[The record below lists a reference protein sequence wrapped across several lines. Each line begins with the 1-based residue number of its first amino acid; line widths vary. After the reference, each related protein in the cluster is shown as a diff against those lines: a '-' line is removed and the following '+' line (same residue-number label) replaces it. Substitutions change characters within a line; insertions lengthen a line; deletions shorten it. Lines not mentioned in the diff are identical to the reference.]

1 MDATPT
7 AATSDDAHRLKLT
20 DFLDLATLQEI
31 QDGFAAVA
39 NVRAVITDAE
49 GNLLTQRAPT
59 RAFLRRQLA
68 IAEAEASRA
77 SAGEGPQRQGREYV
91 APIIVNQQRLG
102 TIRMAAG
109 NGSGASVDSI
119 DEAKLAALS
128 EKLGLNH
135 RQVRS
140 LLTAL
145 TRGKSTRPAS
155 IQFLFLIANAIARLC
170 YQEHQLRQRVAE
182 LTAVGNVATM
192 LSEARDLN
200 QVLQKTVQLVSDVM
214 GTRAASIRLID
225 RENDELVTK
234 AVCNLSEKYL
244 NKGPIRLSKAMIDQV
259 ALSQRGY
266 EYVREMARDP
276 RVQYPGEAEREGI
289 VSLLSVGMRH
299 HGEAV
304 GVLRVYTAHEQEFSP
319 LQINLLKAIA
329 AQAAAA
335 IESARLTEESLEAER
350 LERQVR
356 MAAEVQQRMLP
367 QRAPTFP
374 GVELASAYVPTHE
387 LGGDFYD
394 FITLPDDNLG
404 LVIAD
409 VSGKGVPASLIM
421 ASVRAALRAQVDNLY
436 YLYEVMHRLNLMLH
450 RDTRPAE
457 FVTLF
462 YGVIDASNRRLT
474 YCNAGHSPPLL
485 VRDGRVT
492 ELETD
497 NMVLGIHPEEQY
509 RQSILELR
517 SGDVLLLYTDGL
529 CDAMNFQGETFGKE
543 RIKQA
548 LHATSGSAEVI
559 AQTVLWHMRRFAGL
573 TKRTDDVTMVVARMT

>member
-1 MDATPT
+1 MDATRT
-7 AATSDDAHRLKLT
+7 AAGSDESHRLKLT

-39 NVRAVITDAE
+39 NMRAVITDAE
-49 GNLLTQRAPT
+49 GNLLTQRTPT
-59 RAFLRRQLA
+59 KGFLRRQLA
-68 IAEAEASRA
+68 IAQAEASRG
-77 SAGEGPQRQGREYV
+77 SGEGPQRQGREYV
-91 APIIVNQQRLG
+91 APIIVNHQRLG
-102 TIRMAAG
+102 TIRMSA
-109 NGSGASVDSI
+109 GSGLTTGADAVD
-119 DEAKLAALS
+119 DAKLAALS

-135 RQVRS
+135 KQVRS
-140 LLTAL
+140 LLTTL
-145 TRGKSTRPAS
+145 TRNRSTRPAA
-155 IQFLFLIANAIARLC
+155 IQFLFLLANAIARLC
-170 YQEHQLRQRVAE
+170 YQEYQLRQRVAE

-200 QVLQKTVQLVSDVM
+200 QVLQKTVQLVCDVM

-244 NKGPIRLSKAMIDQV
+244 NKGPIRLSKATIDQV
-259 ALSQRGY
+259 ALSARGY

-299 HGEAV
+299 HGEPV
-304 GVLRVYTAHEQEFSP
+304 GALRVYTAHEQEFSP

-335 IESARLTEESLEAER
+335 IESARLTEEALEAER

-367 QRAPTFP
+367 QRAPSFP
-374 GVELASAYVPTHE
+374 GIELASAYVPTHE

-450 RDTRPAE
+450 RDTRSAE

-462 YGVIDASNRRLT
+462 YGVIDASNGRLT
-474 YCNAGHSPPLL
+474 YCNAGHPPPLL
-485 VRDGRVT
+485 LRDGQVT

-497 NMVLGIHPEEQY
+497 NMVLGINPEEQY
-509 RQSILELR
+509 EQSILDLR
-517 SGDVLLLYTDGL
+517 VGDVLLLYTDGL
-529 CDAMNFQGETFGKE
+529 PDAMNFEGETFGKE
-543 RIKQA
+543 RVKQA
-548 LHATSGSAEVI
+548 LQSSSGSADVI
-559 AQTVLWHMRRFAGL
+559 AQNVLWHMRRFAGL
-573 TKRTDDVTMVVARMT
+573 TKRTDDVTMVVVRMT

>member
-1 MDATPT
+1 MDATRT
-7 AATSDDAHRLKLT
+7 AAGSDESHRLKLT

-39 NVRAVITDAE
+39 NMRAVITDAE
-49 GNLLTQRAPT
+49 GNLLTQRTPT
-59 RAFLRRQLA
+59 KGFLRRQLA
-68 IAEAEASRA
+68 IAQAEASRG
-77 SAGEGPQRQGREYV
+77 SGEGPQRQGREYV
-91 APIIVNQQRLG
+91 APIIVNHQRLG
-102 TIRMAAG
+102 TIRMSA
-109 NGSGASVDSI
+109 GSGLTTGADAVD
-119 DEAKLAALS
+119 DAKLAALS

-135 RQVRS
+135 KQVRS
-140 LLTAL
+140 LLTTL
-145 TRGKSTRPAS
+145 TRNRSTRPAA
-155 IQFLFLIANAIARLC
+155 IQFLFLLANAIARLC
-170 YQEHQLRQRVAE
+170 YQEYQLRQRVAE

-200 QVLQKTVQLVSDVM
+200 QVLQKTVQLVCDVM

-244 NKGPIRLSKAMIDQV
+244 NKGPIRLSKATIDQV
-259 ALSQRGY
+259 ALSARGY

-299 HGEAV
+299 HGEPV
-304 GVLRVYTAHEQEFSP
+304 GALRVYTAHEQEFSP

-335 IESARLTEESLEAER
+335 IESARLTEEALEAER

-367 QRAPTFP
+367 QRAPSFP
-374 GVELASAYVPTHE
+374 GIELASAYVPTHE

-450 RDTRPAE
+450 RDTRSAE

-462 YGVIDASNRRLT
+462 YGVIDASNGRLT
-474 YCNAGHSPPLL
+474 YCNAGHPPPLL
-485 VRDGRVT
+485 LRDGQVT

-497 NMVLGIHPEEQY
+497 NMVLGINPEEQY
-509 RQSILELR
+509 EQSILDLR
-517 SGDVLLLYTDGL
+517 VGDVLLLYTDGL
-529 CDAMNFQGETFGKE
+529 PDAMNFEGETFGKE
-543 RIKQA
+543 RVKQA
-548 LHATSGSAEVI
+548 LQSSSGSADVI
-559 AQTVLWHMRRFAGL
+559 AQNVLWHMRRFAGL
-573 TKRTDDVTMVVARMT
+573 TKRTDDVTMVVVRIT

>member
-1 MDATPT
+1 MDATRT

-49 GNLLTQRAPT
+49 GNLLTQRTPT
-59 RAFLRRQLA
+59 KAFLRRQLA
-68 IAEAEASRA
+68 IAQAEASRGA
-77 SAGEGPQRQGREYV
+77 EDGPQRQGREYV
-91 APIIVNQQRLG
+91 APIIVSGQRLG

-109 NGSGASVDSI
+109 NSASASPDSI
-119 DEAKLAALS
+119 DDARLAALS
-128 EKLGLNH
+128 AKLGLNH
-135 RQVRS
+135 KQVRS
-140 LLTAL
+140 LLATL
-145 TRGKSTRPAS
+145 TRGKSTRPSA

-170 YQEHQLRQRVAE
+170 YQEYQLRQRLAE

-200 QVLQKTVQLVSDVM
+200 QVLRRTVQLVCDVM
-214 GTRAASIRLID
+214 GTKAASIRLID
-225 RENDELVTK
+225 REHDELVTK
-234 AVCNLSEKYL
+234 AVCNLSEQYL
-244 NKGPIRLSKAMIDQV
+244 NKGPIRLSKASIDQV
-259 ALSQRGY
+259 ALSERGY
-266 EYVREMARDP
+266 EYVPEMKRDP

-299 HGEAV
+299 HGEPI
-304 GVLRVYTAHEQEFSP
+304 GVLRVYTAHEQAFSP
-319 LQINLLKAIA
+319 LQVNLLKAIA
-329 AQAAAA
+329 AQSAAA
-335 IESARLTEESLEAER
+335 IESARLTEEALEAER

-367 QRAPTFP
+367 QRAPNFP

-436 YLYEVMHRLNLMLH
+436 YLYEVMHRLNLMLY
-450 RDTRPAE
+450 RDTKAAE

-462 YGVIDASNRRLT
+462 YGVIDAGNRRLT
-474 YCNAGHSPPLL
+474 YCNAGHPPPLL
-485 VRDGRVT
+485 LRDGQVS

-497 NMVLGIHPEEQY
+497 NMVLGINADEQY
-509 RQSILELR
+509 QQSILDLR
-517 SGDVLLLYTDGL
+517 VGDVLLLYTDGL
-529 CDAMNFQGETFGKE
+529 CDAMNFGGETFGKE
-543 RIKQA
+543 RIRQA
-548 LHATSGSAEVI
+548 LQASTGSADVI
-559 AQTVLWHMRRFAGL
+559 AQNVLWHMRRFAGL
-573 TKRTDDVTMVVARMT
+573 TKRTDDVTMVVARVT

>member
-1 MDATPT
+1 MDATRT
-7 AATSDDAHRLKLT
+7 AAGSDESHRLKLT

-39 NVRAVITDAE
+39 NMRAVITDAE
-49 GNLLTQRAPT
+49 GNLLTQRTPT
-59 RAFLRRQLA
+59 KGFLRRQLA
-68 IAEAEASRA
+68 IAQAEASRG
-77 SAGEGPQRQGREYV
+77 SGEGPQRQGREYV
-91 APIIVNQQRLG
+91 APIIVNHQRLG
-102 TIRMAAG
+102 TIRMSA
-109 NGSGASVDSI
+109 GSGLTTGADAVD
-119 DEAKLAALS
+119 DAKLAALS

-135 RQVRS
+135 KQVRS
-140 LLTAL
+140 LLTTL
-145 TRGKSTRPAS
+145 TRNRSTRPAA
-155 IQFLFLIANAIARLC
+155 IQFLFLLANAIARLC
-170 YQEHQLRQRVAE
+170 YQEYQLRQRVAE

-200 QVLQKTVQLVSDVM
+200 QVLQKTVQLVCDVM

-244 NKGPIRLSKAMIDQV
+244 NKGPIRLSKATIDQV
-259 ALSQRGY
+259 ALSARGY

-289 VSLLSVGMRH
+289 VSQLSVGMRH
-299 HGEAV
+299 HGEPV
-304 GVLRVYTAHEQEFSP
+304 GALRVYTAHEQEFSP

-335 IESARLTEESLEAER
+335 IESARLTEEALEAER

-367 QRAPTFP
+367 QRAPSFP
-374 GVELASAYVPTHE
+374 GIELASAYVPTHE

-450 RDTRPAE
+450 RDTRSAE

-462 YGVIDASNRRLT
+462 YGVIDASNGRLT
-474 YCNAGHSPPLL
+474 YCNAGHPPPLL
-485 VRDGRVT
+485 LRDGQVT

-497 NMVLGIHPEEQY
+497 NMVLGINPEEQY
-509 RQSILELR
+509 EQSILDLR
-517 SGDVLLLYTDGL
+517 VGDVLLLYTDGL
-529 CDAMNFQGETFGKE
+529 PDAMNFEGETFGKE
-543 RIKQA
+543 RVKQA
-548 LHATSGSAEVI
+548 LQSSSGSADVI
-559 AQTVLWHMRRFAGL
+559 AQNVLWHMRRFAGL
-573 TKRTDDVTMVVARMT
+573 TKRTDDVTMVVVRMT